1 MRYHEKTIDGVNI
14 QVASFLPTDGVV
26 EEIHLMLHVIDTD
39 ENLEGQCRRLVI
51 AVFKQMDELCG
62 GHPVAV
68 FGRCFLS
75 DISNGEEVASHILS
89 EHLSCPISYAGQPP
103 LDGSKVALWLQL
115 QSEGVIGDDGWMYC
129 EHNGYRHY
137 HTVNVGEGNSS
148 SYKQTMVM
156 LLSQKEELAKR
167 HGDFLHHCVRTWF
180 IVRDI
185 DVNYSGVVKARR
197 EFFFRNGLTPHSHFI
212 ASTGIGGSSCRPTTK
227 VLLDAHYIV
236 GMAEGQ
242 IHYLYAKSH
251 LNPTYEYGV
260 TFERGMYMDYGDRR
274 EVYISGTASI
284 DNKGNILHAGDVVRQ
299 TERACENVAALLEE
313 ADCHF
318 DDVAQMIV
326 YLRDVADYP
335 RVKAL
340 FEEKFPDIPKQI
352 VLAPVCRPGWLVELE
367 CIAIKKADNQRYKDY

>member
-1 MRYHEKTIDGVNI
+1 M
-14 QVASFLPTDGVV
+14 ASFLPAEGAI
-26 EEIHLMLHVIDTD
+26 EEIHLMFHVVATD
-39 ENLEGQCRRLVI
+39 ESLEGQCRKLMVVCRE
-51 AVFKQMDELCG
+51 AMKKFGD
-62 GHPVAV
+62 GHPMPV

-75 DISNGEEVASHILS
+75 DIANGQEVASNILS
-89 EHLSCPISYAGQPP
+89 EHLSCPLSYAGQPP

-115 QSEGVIGDDGWMYC
+115 QSDGTIGNDGWSYW

-137 HTVNVGEGNSS
+137 RTVNAGEGDGD
-148 SYKQTMVM
+148 SYEQTMAM
-156 LLSQKEELAKR
+156 LLSQKEGLAVR

-197 EFFFRNGLTPHSHFI
+197 EFFFCNGLTPQSHFI

-340 FEEKFPDIPKQI
+340 FEEKFPDIPQQI